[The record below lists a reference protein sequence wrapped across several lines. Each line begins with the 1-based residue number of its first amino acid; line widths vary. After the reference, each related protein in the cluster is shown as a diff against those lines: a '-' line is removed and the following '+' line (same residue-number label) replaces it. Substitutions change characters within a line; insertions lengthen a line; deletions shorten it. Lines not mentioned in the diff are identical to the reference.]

1 MERIYL
7 DHAATT
13 PLDAEVL
20 DAMLPYLR
28 DQYGNASSVH
38 AMGRQARFA
47 VEESRERMARGLGAE
62 PAEIIFTSG
71 GTESDNFAIKGA
83 LSARRSEGRSQL
95 ITSAV
100 EHEAV
105 LHPAQRLQE
114 EGGDVVILRPSES
127 GAVSPSQV
135 ADAIGPSTALVSLMH
150 ANNEIGTLLDIS
162 AIAEICERH
171 DVWLHCDAVQTA
183 GLMGI
188 DVKDLG
194 VDLLSVSGHKFYGP
208 KGVGCLYVRGGI
220 ELGPLVSGGSQE
232 RDRRGGT
239 ENVAGVVG
247 MAEAL
252 ERAVAEADARTAKL
266 RSLQE
271 RLIDGIQSEVD
282 GPIVFNT
289 PVAVEN
295 PSGRPLSSPY
305 APHIVN
311 VSFPPVDDQPID
323 GEMLILNL
331 DMRGI
336 MVSAGSACTSGAM
349 EPSHVLQALGRDR
362 ATASAA
368 VRFSLGKGNTEQDVD
383 RAVNTLAETV
393 ARMRGSTNPV
403 GATS

>member
-13 PLDAEVL
+13 PLDAAVL

-47 VEESRERMARGLGAE
+47 VEESREQVARGLGAE
-62 PAEIIFTSG
+62 PSEIIFTSG

-150 ANNEIGTLLDIS
+150 ANNEIGTLSDIS

-239 ENVAGVVG
+239 ENVAEVVG

-252 ERAVAEADARTAKL
+252 ERAIAEADARTAKL

-271 RLIDGIQSEVD
+271 RLIDGIESEVD

-289 PVAVEN
+289 PVAAED
-295 PSGRPLSSPY
+295 PSGRSY

-311 VSFPPVDDQPID
+311 VSFPPVGDQPID

-368 VRFSLGKGNTEQDVD
+368 VRFSLGKGNTEQDID
-383 RAVNTLAETV
+383 RAVDTLAETV
-393 ARMRGSTNPV
+393 ARMRRSTNPAS
-403 GATS
+403 ATS

>member
-1 MERIYL
+1 MMPVYL

-13 PLDAEVL
+13 PLDPEVL
-20 DAMLPYLR
+20 DVMLPYLR

-47 VEESRERMARGLGAE
+47 VEESRERVAQSLGAE
-62 PAEIIFTSG
+62 PSEIIFTSG

-83 LSARRSEGRSQL
+83 LSARRSDDRSQL
-95 ITSAV
+95 ITSAA

-105 LHPAQRLQE
+105 LHPAQRLQK
-114 EGGDVVILRPSES
+114 EGGDVLILQPSS
-127 GAVSPSQV
+127 TGAVTPAQV
-135 ADAIGPSTALVSLMH
+135 AEAIGPSTALVSLMH
-150 ANNEIGTLLDIS
+150 ANNEIGTLTDIP
-162 AIAEICERH
+162 AIAEVCEQH

-183 GLMGI
+183 GLLGL
-188 DVKDLG
+188 DVKTLG
-194 VDLLSVSGHKFYGP
+194 VDLLSVSSHKFYGP
-208 KGVGCLYVRGGI
+208 KGVGCLYVRSGI
-220 ELGPLVSGGSQE
+220 ELGPLMSGGSQE

-252 ERAVAEADARTAKL
+252 ERAVAESDARTAKL
-266 RSLQE
+266 RELQT
-271 RLIDGIQSEVD
+271 RLVDGIRSSVD
-282 GPIVFNT
+282 GPVVFNT
-289 PVAVEN
+289 PISEDDD
-295 PSGRPLSSPY
+295 LEDSPASVY

-311 VSFPPVDDQPID
+311 VSFPPVDDQPLD

-368 VRFSLGKGNTEQDVD
+368 VRFSLGTGNTEEDID
-383 RAVNTLAETV
+383 RAVETLTETV
-393 ARMRGSTNPV
+393 ARMRRSTRPA
-403 GATS
+403 GAST

>member
-13 PLDAEVL
+13 PLDPEVL

-47 VEESRERMARGLGAE
+47 VEESRERVARCLGAE
-62 PAEIIFTSG
+62 PSEIIFTSG
-71 GTESDNFAIKGA
+71 GTESDNFALKGA
-83 LSARRSEGRSQL
+83 LSARQSENRTQL
-95 ITSAV
+95 ITSAA

-114 EGGDVVILRPSES
+114 EGGDVVILPPTES
-127 GAVSPSQV
+127 GAVSPAQV

-150 ANNEIGTLLDIS
+150 ANNEIGTITDIS
-162 AIAEICERH
+162 AISEICDRN

-183 GLMGI
+183 GLLGVN
-188 DVKDLG
+188 VKDLG

-208 KGVGCLYVRGGI
+208 KGVGCLYVRSGI
-220 ELGPLVSGGSQE
+220 ELGPLMSGGSQE

-252 ERAVAEADARTAKL
+252 ARAVAEADTRTARL
-266 RSLQE
+266 RALQE
-271 RLIDGIQSEVD
+271 RLIHGMQSRID
-282 GPIVFNT
+282 GPVVFNT
-289 PVAVEN
+289 PVAVEDRSET
-295 PSGRPLSSPY
+295 PTPH

-311 VSFPPVDDQPID
+311 VSFPPVDDEPID

-349 EPSHVLQALGRDR
+349 APSHVLQAIGRDR

-368 VRFSLGKGNTEQDVD
+368 VRFSLGKGNTEEEID
-383 RAVNTLAETV
+383 RAVETLAQTIT
-393 ARMRGSTNPV
+393 RMRRSTRPA

>member
-47 VEESRERMARGLGAE
+47 VEESRERLARGLGAE

-83 LSARRSEGRSQL
+83 LSARRSEGRTQL

-150 ANNEIGTLLDIS
+150 ANNEIGTLSDIP
-162 AIAEICERH
+162 AIAKICERH

-183 GLMGI
+183 GLIGI

-252 ERAVAEADARTAKL
+252 ERAIAEADARTAKL

-271 RLIDGIQSEVD
+271 RLIDGIESEVD

-289 PVAVEN
+289 PVAAED
-295 PSGRPLSSPY
+295 PSGRSY

-311 VSFPPVDDQPID
+311 VSFPPVYDQPID

-368 VRFSLGKGNTEQDVD
+368 VRFSLGKGNTEQDID
-383 RAVNTLAETV
+383 RAVDTLAETV
-393 ARMRGSTNPV
+393 ARMRRSTNPAS
-403 GATS
+403 ATS